1 MKKNIGTILRTGFFL
16 GIGIFFIWLFMRNL
30 TTDQKHQIFQ
40 SLKIANYGWIAVAI
54 VLGLLSHLSRSMRW
68 KILMEP
74 MGYKP
79 KTTNVFMAVLIGYL
93 ANLALPRLGEV
104 SRCGI
109 LTRYEKIPFNK
120 SFGTV
125 ITERAFDMLT
135 FLLLFFMLIVT
146 QSDKLHIYLSEKVY
160 GPLQQK
166 FNFSADMDSTF
177 ILLIIGMTIAGTA
190 LIIFINRKYRHTAF
204 YKKIYN
210 LLHGLLEGIKSL
222 TRIKKPFQF
231 IAHTI
236 FIWIMYLLMAYV
248 VFFSLSET
256 SQLGLDAGLAVL
268 IFGSIGIMV
277 VQGGIGIY
285 PAIVAET
292 LFIYSIANTTGY
304 ALGWL
309 IWASQTI
316 MILLAGVFS
325 LLLLPVYNKN
335 AHEHNGITA
344 QENTQSTGT

>member
-1 MKKNIGTILRTGFFL
+1 MKKTIGDVLRFSFFL
-16 GIGIFFIWLFMRNL
+16 GIGIFFIWLFMSNL
-30 TTDQKHQIFQ
+30 TASQKHEIFQ
-40 SLKIANYGWIAVAI
+40 SLKIADYTWIAVAI
-54 VLGLLSHLSRSMRW
+54 LLGMLSHLSRAMRW

-79 KTTNVFMAVLIGYL
+79 RTANVFMAVLIGYL

-125 ITERAFDMLT
+125 ITERAIDMLT
-135 FLLLFFMLIVT
+135 FVLLFFFLLFT
-146 QSDKLHIYLSEKVY
+146 QSGKLSIYITEKIY
-160 GPLQQK
+160 EPLQRK
-166 FNFSADMDSTF
+166 FNFGSEGDFYMIAF
-177 ILLIIGMTIAGTA
+177 LLVFALVGIGALVIIHRKYKHTA
-190 LIIFINRKYRHTAF
+190 L
-204 YKKIYN
+204 YKKFYN
-210 LLHGLLEGIKSL
+210 LLHGFLEGIRSL
-222 TRIKKPFQF
+222 TRIKRPLQF

-236 FIWIMYLLMAYV
+236 FIWVMYLLMAYV
-248 VFFSLSET
+248 VFFSLKDT
-256 SQLGLDAGLAVL
+256 AHLGLDAGLAVL
-268 IFGSIGIMV
+268 IFGSVGIMV

-285 PAIVAET
+285 PAIVSET
-292 LFIYSIANTTGY
+292 LFIYAIAGTTGY

-325 LLLLPVYNKN
+325 LLLLPVYNK
-335 AHEHNGITA
+335 HSYDKTGSTA
-344 QENTQSTGT
+344 EENTQS